1 MRKNSLYNK
10 TINSKEG
17 EMMKILTSRE
27 IQQKLKV
34 GKSTLYQL
42 LRSTDFPSY
51 KIGTKY
57 YATEEEIEKWI
68 INKQNK

>member
-1 MRKNSLYNK
+1 MKIL
-10 TINSKEG
+10 NSKE
-17 EMMKILTSRE
+17 
-27 IQQKLKV
+27 IQEKLKV

-68 INKQNK
+68 VNKQNK

>member
-1 MRKNSLYNK
+1 
-10 TINSKEG
+10 
-17 EMMKILTSRE
+17 MKILTSKE

-42 LRSTDFPSY
+42 LHSTDFPSY

-57 YATEEEIEKWI
+57 YASEEEIDKWI
-68 INKQNK
+68 LAKQSK

>member
-1 MRKNSLYNK
+1 
-10 TINSKEG
+10 
-17 EMMKILTSRE
+17 MKILNSKE

-42 LRSTDFPSY
+42 LRSADFPSY

-57 YATEEEIEKWI
+57 YATEEAIDEWV
-68 INKQNK
+68 NKQNK